1 MNHLAIDLET
11 LSLKPNAHIL
21 SIGAVFF
28 CPKTK
33 RLGSQFHIVID
44 PEAEQVGAHISAST
58 VHWWF
63 NQIQFSGET
72 AFSQYP
78 HECTDL
84 ATALQLL
91 VDWVNGS
98 RAGNEELSVY
108 QQGSLDS
115 VWLASAGDRTGI
127 KMPWK
132 YNRVYCART
141 LWNHSE
147 PTGVSWHNDG
157 TEHNALQDAMDVAFR
172 MMEVPNL

>member
-33 RLGSQFHIVID
+33 RLGPKFHILID

-58 VHWWF
+58 VNWWF
-63 NQIQFSGET
+63 NQIVFSGET
-72 AFSQYP
+72 AFIEGA
-78 HECTDL
+78 HGNMEL
-84 ATALQLL
+84 ASALQLL
-91 VDWVNGS
+91 VDWVNGI

-115 VWLASAGDRTGI
+115 VWLESAGDRTGI

-141 LWNHSE
+141 LWDHSE
-147 PTGVSWHNDG
+147 PTAIPYRNEGV
-157 TEHNALQDAMDVAFR
+157 EHNALSDAMDVAFR